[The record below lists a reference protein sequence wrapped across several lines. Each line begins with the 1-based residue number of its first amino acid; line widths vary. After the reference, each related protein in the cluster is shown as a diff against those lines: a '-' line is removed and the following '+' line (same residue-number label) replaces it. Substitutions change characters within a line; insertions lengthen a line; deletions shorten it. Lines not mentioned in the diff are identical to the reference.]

1 MTNAATT
8 NSLQNRWVPVIASF
22 VLQLCLGTA
31 YIWSVFQIGIATR
44 LFGGDNAAASL
55 TFSFLLGVLTFGS
68 TFGGMLQDKFS
79 PRPVLI
85 GGGIILGTGFIL
97 ASLTTP
103 SMPHMLWLTYGVMG
117 GIGMGTLYSTTIA
130 CCQKWFPDK
139 RGLITGLIVSALGF
153 GGVVFTPVAEKL
165 IAVLGQG
172 VPGVGE
178 LKTFA
183 YLGVIFMC
191 LSILGALFIKNPPT
205 GFRPSN
211 WTPTPSKDGS
221 LHQDFTPIQ
230 MLKTPQFYAVTI
242 TFMFACMAGLMVI
255 GFAKPIALAKGIA
268 PSEAA
273 IGVMIIAIFNSFGR
287 LFWGWS
293 SDKIGR
299 KNTIMLLLLMTASTI
314 LLVKYANGY
323 LIFALIAVI
332 AFSYGGFLGVFPALT
347 ADFWGIKNMGTN
359 YGIIMVGFGLGAVIA
374 SFIAGYYKNIA
385 ADDINLMFPAFV
397 IASFAA
403 GIAAIITFF
412 IKPPRLKLNK

>member
-1 MTNAATT
+1 MQQATSA
-8 NSLQNRWVPVIASF
+8 NNLHNRWVPVIASF

-31 YIWSVFQIGIATR
+31 YIWSVFQIGVATR

-68 TFGGMLQDKFS
+68 TLGGILQDKFS

-103 SMPHMLWLTYGVMG
+103 SMPYMLWLTYGVMG

-165 IAVLGQG
+165 IAILGKG
-172 VPGVGE
+172 IPGVGE
-178 LKTFA
+178 LRTFA
-183 YLGVIFMC
+183 YLGIIFMC
-191 LSILGALFIKNPPT
+191 LSILGAMFIKNPPPD
-205 GFRPSN
+205 FRPVN

-221 LHQDFTPIQ
+221 LHQDFTPMQ
-230 MLKTPQFYAVTI
+230 MLKTSQFYAVTI
-242 TFMFACMAGLMVI
+242 TFMFACMAGLMII
-255 GFAKPIALAKGIA
+255 GFAKPIALAKGIVA
-268 PSEAA
+268 SEAA

-299 KNTIMLLLLMTASTI
+299 KNTIMILLLITASII
-314 LLVKYANGY
+314 LLVNFASGY
-323 LIFALIAVI
+323 LIFALIAII
-332 AFSYGGFLGVFPALT
+332 AFSYGGFLGVFPVLT
-347 ADFWGIKNMGTN
+347 ADFWGIKYMATN
-359 YGIIMVGFGLGAVIA
+359 YGIIMVGFGLGAILA

-385 ADDINLMFPAFV
+385 ANDISLMFPAFI
-397 IASFAA
+397 IASVAA
-403 GIAAIITFF
+403 GIGVIITFF
-412 IKPPRLKLNK
+412 LKPPRHK